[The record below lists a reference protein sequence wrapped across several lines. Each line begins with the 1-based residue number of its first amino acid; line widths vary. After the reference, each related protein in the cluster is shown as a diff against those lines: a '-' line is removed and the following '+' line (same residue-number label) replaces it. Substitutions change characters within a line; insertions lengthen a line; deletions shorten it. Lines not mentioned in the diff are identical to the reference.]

1 MAENG
6 WTDTEPTASHD
17 TTRQREQTGTADP
30 NGKISS
36 LVYDFLKLPNPY
48 RHEPDEA
55 SKAHP
60 DEYSIFANFSP
71 SKNAN
76 IMDHVVCRLR
86 RHANSDRPYT
96 PDEFHRLFKHGTLLG
111 KPPNENDAHLY
122 SADAVLAA
130 LSPTDPIHRLRK
142 AFIFRQATRKHQTLQ
157 QDEKNLLSRFGKDQG
172 IDQEY
177 YKAYLAYLQADYSKT
192 LAPFFREWRL
202 PVTDR
207 ARERHTII
215 TAKTGFGKSELMK
228 LAIHSDITRKRRR
241 GVILLEPHGELSESV
256 AKLKENYGSDRLI
269 FIDPTLNP
277 GFSPVINPLDVEDKS
292 TLGLDRATEQLVDV
306 FRIVLAGNSSPF
318 TPNMETIL
326 LACVS
331 VLILK
336 GNSTLFDLL
345 DFMDD
350 EKNGELVEFGMKNL
364 VNPSHQYLF
373 THDFRGHGKSNQ
385 YATTKAAIKTK
396 LYSLL
401 SSNALF
407 NFLVGKSTIDL
418 KAAMDSGKIIVVR
431 LPKHLGRRSIETIGR
446 FFTASVQNVAF
457 ERSMIPEDKR
467 QPVYTYIDECHRFV
481 SPVIEELLT
490 DARKYK
496 VYVTFSSQI
505 LGQDADSDLKKII
518 SSCTNVK
525 ITGAND
531 YKSLSAVSRE
541 TGLDIE
547 KMQELRIAE
556 FYIKTDDIQN
566 IKIKAPSYLRE
577 EASYMSASQWEQ
589 TKAEQLAKYY
599 CKIDPHV
606 REQKLAEASGIG
618 TGRKPGLPI
627 ET

>member
-6 WTDTEPTASHD
+6 WTDAEPTTSHD
-17 TTRQREQTGTADP
+17 NTRQRKQTGTADP

-36 LVYDFLKLPNPY
+36 LVYDFLTLPNPY
-48 RHEPDEA
+48 RHDPDIATEA
-55 SKAHP
+55 QP
-60 DEYSIFANFSP
+60 NGYSVFANFSP
-71 SKNAN
+71 AKNSN
-76 IMDHVVCRLR
+76 IMEYVVCCLR
-86 RHANSDRPYT
+86 KHTDSDRPYT
-96 PDEFHRLFKHGTLLG
+96 PDEFHRLFKNGTLLG
-111 KPPNENDAHLY
+111 RPPNENDPRLY
-122 SADAVLAA
+122 STDAELAV
-130 LSPTDPIHRLRK
+130 LSPTDPIYRLRK
-142 AFIFRQATRKHQTLQ
+142 AFIFRQATRKHQTQQ
-157 QDEKNLLSRFGKDQG
+157 QDEKDLLNRFGKDQG
-172 IDQEY
+172 TDQEY
-177 YKAYLAYLQADYSKT
+177 YKAYLAYLQADYFQA

-202 PVTDR
+202 PVTEL

-215 TAKTGFGKSELMK
+215 TAKTGSGKSELMK
-228 LAIHSDITRKRRR
+228 LAMHSDITRKRRR

-350 EKNGELVEFGMKNL
+350 EKNAELVEFGVKNL

-418 KAAMDSGKIIVVR
+418 KAAMDSGKIVVVR

-446 FFTASVQNVAF
+446 FFTATVQNVAF

-467 QPVYTYIDECHRFV
+467 KTVHMYIDECHRFV
-481 SPVIEELLT
+481 SPVIEELLA

-496 VYVTFSSQI
+496 VYMTFSSQI

-541 TGLDIE
+541 TGLEVE
-547 KMQELRIAE
+547 KMQDLRIAE
-556 FYIKTDDIQN
+556 FYIKAEGIQN
-566 IKIKAPSYLRE
+566 IKIKAPSFLRE
-577 EASYMSASQWEQ
+577 EASFMTAAQWEQ
-589 TKAEQLAKYY
+589 TKEEQLAKYY
-599 CKIDPHV
+599 CKIDPRV
-606 REQKLAEASGIG
+606 REKKLAEVGGINA
-618 TGRKPGLPI
+618 GRKPGSPI
-627 ET
+627 EI